1 MLSLISTIAG
11 GLFGLGKEWF
21 SNKREVS
28 QAKHQARIKAIEA
41 TADWES
47 KMAEGSIK
55 SWKDEWFTI
64 MISTP
69 FVTLFLGIL
78 FDVPELVERTKEA
91 FVVLRNDVPDL
102 YWTLLIIAFS
112 ASFGIKPMVK
122 GVSNLFS
129 RDGK

>member
-1 MLSLISTIAG
+1 MISLITTLAG

-21 SNKREVS
+21 ANKREVS
-28 QAKHQARIKAIEA
+28 QARHEARIEAIKA
-41 TADWES
+41 TASWEE

-69 FVTLFLGIL
+69 FVTLFIGIL
-78 FDVPELVERTKEA
+78 FDVPQLVDRTKEA

-129 RDGK
+129 KDGK